1 VSKLYDV
8 DEDWRSEPADEVETD
23 DVATAAKEEEA
34 DDE

>member
-8 DEDWRSEPADEVETD
+8 DEDWRSEPEDVETD
-23 DVATAAKEEEA
+23 DIATAAKEEA

>member
-8 DEDWRSEPADEVETD
+8 DEDWRSEPEEVETD
-23 DVATAAKEEEA
+23 DIATAAKEEEV

>member
-8 DEDWRSEPADEVETD
+8 DEDWRSEPDEVETD
-23 DVATAAKEEEA
+23 DIATTAAKEEEA